1 MTQLSTRRVVIIFV
15 LVMCISLTA
24 NVFLLQKIHKQG
36 EPVVTPPTFYQLIDS
51 INENFSYTG
60 YNEILN
66 HSNLFMALPQ
76 QANDDTLPK
85 RSKVFVYKGIDKN
98 VVIML
103 GISYSEVATDLSE
116 EWYAS
121 YDYSPQILNSADD
134 LFGYNRNLPSV
145 LVCTNSFR
153 LSGFN
158 YTITCFSNNQSD
170 MLAQN
175 ELTAFSNAL
184 LAFLSEKR

>member
-1 MTQLSTRRVVIIFV
+1 MTQLSTRRVVIVFV
-15 LVMCISLTA
+15 LVMCISLTT

-121 YDYSPQILNSADD
+121 YDYYRNNSDYLQKARKYGH
-134 LFGYNRNLPSV
+134 FTGYKN
-145 LVCTNSFR
+145 
-153 LSGFN
+153 
-158 YTITCFSNNQSD
+158 
-170 MLAQN
+170 
-175 ELTAFSNAL
+175 
-184 LAFLSEKR
+184 

>member
-1 MTQLSTRRVVIIFV
+1 MTQLSTRRVVIVFV
-15 LVMCISLTA
+15 LVMCISLTT

-98 VVIML
+98 VVI
-103 GISYSEVATDLSE
+103 GNVKKCAVGKHPKSEKHGNTAQFSEVERSGTQENCGGIGLGCRLRLRPLPVLHRRQSQWVARIDPNAVVVDKNIAE
-116 EWYAS
+116 N
-121 YDYSPQILNSADD
+121 DRFD
-134 LFGYNRNLPSV
+134 LFSR
-145 LVCTNSFR
+145 
-153 LSGFN
+153 
-158 YTITCFSNNQSD
+158 
-170 MLAQN
+170 
-175 ELTAFSNAL
+175 
-184 LAFLSEKR
+184 

>member
-1 MTQLSTRRVVIIFV
+1 MTQLSTRRVVIVFV
-15 LVMCISLTA
+15 LVMCISLTT

-98 VVIML
+98 VVIM
-103 GISYSEVATDLSE
+103 
-116 EWYAS
+116 
-121 YDYSPQILNSADD
+121 
-134 LFGYNRNLPSV
+134 FGSGSLPLQAGKYRARNPLI
-145 LVCTNSFR
+145 R
-153 LSGFN
+153 LRYRHFPRKSRWSKKPPDHMFDHIWN
-158 YTITCFSNNQSD
+158 KTQ
-170 MLAQN
+170 
-175 ELTAFSNAL
+175 
-184 LAFLSEKR
+184 

>member
-1 MTQLSTRRVVIIFV
+1 
-15 LVMCISLTA
+15 MCISLTT

-98 VVIML
+98 VVI
-103 GISYSEVATDLSE
+103 GNVKKCAVGKH
-116 EWYAS
+116 
-121 YDYSPQILNSADD
+121 PK
-134 LFGYNRNLPSV
+134 
-145 LVCTNSFR
+145 
-153 LSGFN
+153 
-158 YTITCFSNNQSD
+158 
-170 MLAQN
+170 
-175 ELTAFSNAL
+175 
-184 LAFLSEKR
+184 SEKLGSTGQAACCARIHSRYFTGGSPSGLRV